1 MKQCYDVQ
9 GVPKSAH
16 SHVVKAGDFLF
27 TTGQMGRD
35 IDGKMKRLE
44 KAMVKHDKEQK
55 AEPLN
60 WGFVGDYGHVHEQ
73 LDELV
78 RFLNG

>member
-1 MKQCYDVQ
+1 MSRRGTKTAMAKRV
-9 GVPKSAH
+9 VAESADQAY
-16 SHVVKAGDFLF
+16 KRIK
-27 TTGQMGRD
+27 RD
-35 IDGKMKRLE
+35 IDGKIKRLE
-44 KAMVKHDKEQK
+44 KAIVKHDKEQK

>member
-1 MKQCYDVQ
+1 MTRRGTKTAMARSVVAESADKAYQRVQ
-9 GVPKSAH
+9 
-16 SHVVKAGDFLF
+16 
-27 TTGQMGRD
+27 RD
-35 IDGKMKRLE
+35 IDGKMKRLH
-44 KAMVKHDKEQK
+44 KAMDKHDKEQK
-55 AEPLN
+55 KDPLN